1 MKGENIERASEWK
14 DGIAYTE
21 CNKLMEGWKDGRM
34 EGWKKVI
41 THHSSLITHHA
52 ICFLFLTLLIVSTGL
67 FVGCKKITKDVEQK
81 GEVSDAS
88 KEESSK
94 KEKNSEKEEYE
105 YYCDMGHPIYVQD
118 KPGNCPIDGMPLLKR
133 KKGGKPVEAE
143 KEGGEEFVSISPE
156 IVQMLGVTSEMVM
169 SREITKEIRTVGRID
184 FNEKSVKIV
193 SSRVPGRIEKLFVDF
208 TGANVKKGEPL
219 VSLYSPELFSSQQE
233 YLLAL
238 ETLEKVKGSSIP
250 ETIENARS
258 LIEAGKRRLRLWGI
272 TDEQIE
278 KLEKNRE
285 PSTNITIYAPIEG
298 TVIQKDAL
306 EGMYVGEGTLLY
318 RIVDLSVVWMYAD
331 IYESEIAHVQE
342 GQNVDITLTAYP
354 GKNFS
359 GKVAFIAPFLDPN
372 TRTVQ
377 VRSEI
382 DNQDSML
389 KPGMYANASLK
400 INLSDALAVPR
411 DAIIYSGKRA
421 IVFIDKGN
429 GRFAPREVVLGTEAE
444 SYYQV
449 LSGLEEHEKVVTS
462 ANFLID
468 SESKLRLALERFKE
482 KEGAPLKPQE
492 GVPTP
497 TPPEEGKGGGVG
509 GGHAGHGM

>member
-1 MKGENIERASEWK
+1 MRKTLKEKERKVRMMRVACCVLRDYQSSRFTFHVSR
-14 DGIAYTE
+14 YT
-21 CNKLMEGWKDGRM
+21 
-34 EGWKKVI
+34 
-41 THHSSLITHHA
+41 A
-52 ICFLFLTLLIVSTGL
+52 FLFIALILASTAL
-67 FVGCKKITKDVEQK
+67 FVGCKKIAPDAEQE

-88 KEESSK
+88 KEEIS
-94 KEKNSEKEEYE
+94 KEEYE
-105 YYCDMGHPIYVQD
+105 YVCDMGHPPVVRD
-118 KPGNCPIDGMPLLKR
+118 KPGNCPIDGMPLYKR
-133 KKGGKPVEAE
+133 KKGGGPEASTGE
-143 KEGGEEFVSISPE
+143 VGEEFVSISPE

-193 SSRVPGRIEKLFVDF
+193 SARVPGRIEQLFVDF
-208 TGANVKKGEPL
+208 TGANVKKEEPL
-219 VSLYSPELFSSQQE
+219 VSLYSPELLSTQQE

-250 ETIENARS
+250 GTVENAKS
-258 LIEAGKRRLRLWGI
+258 LVEASKRRLRLWGI

-278 KLEKNRE
+278 KLEKNQE
-285 PSTNITIYAPIEG
+285 PSMNITIYAPIAG

-306 EGMYVGEGTLLY
+306 EGMYIGEGTPLY
-318 RIVDLSVVWMYAD
+318 RIADLSTIWMYAD
-331 IYESEIAHVQE
+331 IYESEIAHVQV

-400 INLSDALAVPR
+400 INLSEALAVPR

-429 GRFAPREVVLGTEAE
+429 GRFAPKEVVLGSEAE
-444 SYYQV
+444 GYYQV
-449 LSGLEEHEKVVTS
+449 LSGLEEHEMVVTS

-492 GVPTP
+492 G
-497 TPPEEGKGGGVG
+497 EGGGGTG
-509 GGHAGHGM
+509 GGHAGHGIQ